1 MIIIVILILVVHLYF
16 IRTAFYLAKEE
27 ADLKA
32 DEETYGK
39 ADYYIQF
46 LIKFM
51 IALFKR
57 LIIFYLA
64 TFILV
69 VLYVELIAS

>member
-32 DEETYGK
+32 DEETYG
-39 ADYYIQF
+39 
-46 LIKFM
+46 
-51 IALFKR
+51 
-57 LIIFYLA
+57 
-64 TFILV
+64 
-69 VLYVELIAS
+69 